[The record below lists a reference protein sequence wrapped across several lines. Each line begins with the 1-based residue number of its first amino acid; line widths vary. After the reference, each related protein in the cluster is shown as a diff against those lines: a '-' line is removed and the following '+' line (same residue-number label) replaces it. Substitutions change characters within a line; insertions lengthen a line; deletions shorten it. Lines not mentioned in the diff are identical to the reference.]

1 MSTQHRLKQLEKRQ
15 PANRP
20 PLVLAFGL
28 PDDGLYHGP
37 DGATYTE
44 AQADEL
50 TKTHTVLV
58 LEWVN
63 DWPPEGRPRRVG
75 TTMARLGDV
84 DFERI

>member
-1 MSTQHRLKQLEKRQ
+1 MSTKHRLKQLEKRQ
-15 PANRP
+15 PAKRP
-20 PLVLAFGL
+20 PLILTIGL
-28 PDDGLYHGP
+28 DDDGLYHGP

-63 DWPPEGRPRRVG
+63 DWPPDNPRRAG
-75 TTMARLGDV
+75 KTMARLGDV